1 MIDLKARLS
10 GDKAVRHDDSR
21 IQEIQ
26 SSVITLADITAMRV
40 YIPKF
45 PYSAIAYNP
54 EDNYRKSGVDPECE
68 SIAELGRGIQSSG
81 LQQSI
86 GLIASE
92 LNSQQLHELANHP
105 DVQNPATWETHIGII
120 FGNRRYLAVTHHTR
134 LSHESAYIYPREA
147 LDFVK
152 DIALIENMDRENVD
166 LVEESVALW
175 QQINNRHGG
184 NVAGFARFSGKPISQ
199 LNKIYK
205 IGQAA
210 AANEEF
216 QHVIQNCGSQD
227 VISLEYLAKA
237 VLEADTPYRHAQVK
251 KKLDELREID
261 GKIVNF
267 RQKAQNLAN
276 YAKGKTN
283 KKPDSWGEERTSTVA
298 DPITSTEGIE
308 NAGSPTAP
316 VEQSEID
323 QNQASAAVA
332 KKKPL
337 DQKTILKK
345 ISGVIDALKEVTS
358 DDLDDQLREQLSQLK
373 SMLNETGI

>member
-1 MIDLKARLS
+1 MIDLKTRLS

-45 PYSAIAYNP
+45 PYSAIDYNP
-54 EDNYRKSGVDPECE
+54 EENYRKSGVDPECE

-105 DVQNPATWETHIGII
+105 DAQNPDTWETHIGII
-120 FGNRRYLAVTHHTR
+120 FGNRRYLAVTHHTQ
-134 LSHESAYIYPREA
+134 LSHESVYIYPREA

-216 QHVIQNCGSQD
+216 QHVIQDCGSQD
-227 VISLEYLAKA
+227 VIALEYLAKA
-237 VLEADTPYRHAQVK
+237 VLEADTPYRQAQVK
-251 KKLDELREID
+251 KKLDELRQIG

-267 RQKAQNLAN
+267 RKKAQDLAN
-276 YAKGKTN
+276 YAKGESN
-283 KKPDSWGEERTSTVA
+283 KKPEWGGAQASPGGDSVSGTA
-298 DPITSTEGIE
+298 GIE
-308 NAGSPTAP
+308 NSESLEAP
-316 VEQSEID
+316 STQAISD
-323 QNQASAAVA
+323 QNQTPEPEA

-337 DQKTILKK
+337 DQKAILKK
-345 ISGVIDALKEVTS
+345 IASVVEALSDVTA
-358 DDLDDQLREQLSQLK
+358 DDLDDQLRERLSQLK
-373 SMLNETGI
+373 SKLNETGI

>member
-1 MIDLKARLS
+1 
-10 GDKAVRHDDSR
+10 
-21 IQEIQ
+21 
-26 SSVITLADITAMRV
+26 
-40 YIPKF
+40 
-45 PYSAIAYNP
+45 
-54 EDNYRKSGVDPECE
+54 
-68 SIAELGRGIQSSG
+68 
-81 LQQSI
+81 
-86 GLIASE
+86 
-92 LNSQQLHELANHP
+92 
-105 DVQNPATWETHIGII
+105 
-120 FGNRRYLAVTHHTR
+120 
-134 LSHESAYIYPREA
+134 
-147 LDFVK
+147 
-152 DIALIENMDRENVD
+152 MDRENVD

-227 VISLEYLAKA
+227 VIALEYLAKA

-308 NAGSPTAP
+308 NVGSPTAP
-316 VEQSEID
+316 GAQSEID

-337 DQKTILKK
+337 DQKAILKK

-358 DDLDDQLREQLSQLK
+358 DDLDDQLRERLSQLK
-373 SMLNETGI
+373 SKLNETGI

>member
-1 MIDLKARLS
+1 MIDLKTRLS

-45 PYSAIAYNP
+45 PYSAIDYNP
-54 EDNYRKSGVDPECE
+54 EENYRKSGVDPECE

-92 LNSQQLHELANHP
+92 LNSQQLHELANNP
-105 DVQNPATWETHIGII
+105 DAQNPATWETHIGII
-120 FGNRRYLAVTHHTR
+120 FGNRRYLAVTHHTQ
-134 LSHESAYIYPREA
+134 LSHESVYIYPREA

-175 QQINNRHGG
+175 QQINSRHGG

-216 QHVIQNCGSQD
+216 QHVIQDCGSQD
-227 VISLEYLAKA
+227 VIALEYLAKA
-237 VLEADTPYRHAQVK
+237 VLEADTPYRQAQVK
-251 KKLDELREID
+251 KKLDELRQIG

-267 RQKAQNLAN
+267 RKKAQDLAN
-276 YAKGKTN
+276 YAKGESN
-283 KKPDSWGEERTSTVA
+283 KKPEWGGAQASPGGDSVSGT
-298 DPITSTEGIE
+298 DGIE
-308 NAGSPTAP
+308 NSESSAAP
-316 VEQSEID
+316 SAQAASD
-323 QNQASAAVA
+323 QNQTPEPEA

-337 DQKTILKK
+337 DQKAILKK
-345 ISGVIDALKEVTS
+345 ITSVVEALSDVTA
-358 DDLDDQLREQLSQLK
+358 DDLDDQLRERLSQLK
-373 SMLNETGI
+373 SKLNETGI

>member
-1 MIDLKARLS
+1 MIDLKTRLS

-45 PYSAIAYNP
+45 PYSAIDYNP
-54 EDNYRKSGVDPECE
+54 EENYRKSGVDPECE

-105 DVQNPATWETHIGII
+105 DAQNPATWETHIGII
-120 FGNRRYLAVTHHTR
+120 FGNRRYLAVTHHTQ
-134 LSHESAYIYPREA
+134 LSHESVYIYPREA

-216 QHVIQNCGSQD
+216 QHVIQDCGSQD
-227 VISLEYLAKA
+227 VIALEYLAKA
-237 VLEADTPYRHAQVK
+237 VLEADTPYRQAQVK
-251 KKLDELREID
+251 KKLDELRQIG

-267 RQKAQNLAN
+267 RKKAQDLAN
-276 YAKGKTN
+276 YAKGESN
-283 KKPDSWGEERTSTVA
+283 KKPEWGGAQASPGGDSVSDT
-298 DPITSTEGIE
+298 DGIE
-308 NAGSPTAP
+308 NPESSTTPLTQAASDQIQTPAP
-316 VEQSEID
+316 
-323 QNQASAAVA
+323 VA

-337 DQKTILKK
+337 DQKAILKK
-345 ISGVIDALKEVTS
+345 IASVVEALNDVTA
-358 DDLDDQLREQLSQLK
+358 DDLDDQLRERLSHLK
-373 SMLNETGI
+373 SKLNETGI